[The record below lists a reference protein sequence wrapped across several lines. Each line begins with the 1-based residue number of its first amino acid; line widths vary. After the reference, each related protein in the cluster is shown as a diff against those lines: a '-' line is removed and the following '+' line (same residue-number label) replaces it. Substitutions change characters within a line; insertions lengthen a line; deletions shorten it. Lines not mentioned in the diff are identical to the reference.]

1 MKIQVNSDKSVNVD
15 QGLTQA
21 VETAVRRNLDRFSER
36 LTRVEVHLSDVDGN
50 RGGIQDKRCV
60 LEARPA
66 GLDPVA
72 VTHQA
77 ATIDEAA
84 TGAALKM
91 LRMLDSLLGKL
102 AEKR

>member
-50 RGGIQDKRCV
+50 RGGGEDKRCV

-77 ATIDEAA
+77 GTIEEAA
-84 TGAALKM
+84 TGAASKM
-91 LRMLDSLLGKL
+91 MRVLDSALGRL
-102 AEKR
+102 ADRR